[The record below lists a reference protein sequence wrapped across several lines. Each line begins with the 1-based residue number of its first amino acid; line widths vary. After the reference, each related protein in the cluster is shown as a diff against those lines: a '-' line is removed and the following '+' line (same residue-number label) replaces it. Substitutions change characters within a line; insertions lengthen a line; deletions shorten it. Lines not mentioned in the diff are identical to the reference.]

1 MNKDQNH
8 NSINITEFVLTLP
21 CFSEIVSNNNII
33 MIMLSKSV
41 TEVHNSIAMNVVVTC
56 GKHLST
62 AKINTTQ
69 IYLQTNLSTRYL
81 NFLSDFDEF

>member
-41 TEVHNSIAMNVVVTC
+41 TEVHNSVF
-56 GKHLST
+56 HE
-62 AKINTTQ
+62 
-69 IYLQTNLSTRYL
+69 LQ
-81 NFLSDFDEF
+81 